1 MPIVSSAPSLFT
13 SHSRTRAPSPAS
25 ISAVARPMPEAPPV
39 SITVLYLS
47 CISPPHC
54 VARMNAR
61 ESGRKSGIPH
71 SASLHAGY
79 KLSPCPCQKIRDA
92 PLRLL
97 RREQAPGPLGLGR
110 KAVAL
115 GIARK
120 AHAHLAGGERKRM
133 QARDAP
139 RDRKRLRGKIGARHR
154 PLHHAEFPRG
164 FSIDRLGGED
174 DAGGDRRSGDPGEAL
189 RSPGA
194 RQQPKARLG

>member
-25 ISAVARPMPEAPPV
+25 ISAVARPMPDAPPV

-47 CISPPHC
+47 CMSAPHC

-79 KLSPCPCQKIRDA
+79 KLSPRTSEEIGDA
-92 PLRLL
+92 PLCLL
-97 RREQAPGPLGLGR
+97 GCEQAPGPLGLGR

-120 AHAHLAGGERKRM
+120 PYAHLAGGKRQRV
-133 QARDAP
+133 QARDPP
-139 RDRKRLRGKIGARHR
+139 RDRQRLRGKVGARHR
-154 PLHHAEFPRG
+154 PLHHAQFARG
-164 FSIDRLGGED
+164 FSIDRFGGE
-174 DAGGDRRSGDPGEAL
+174 
-189 RSPGA
+189 
-194 RQQPKARLG
+194 